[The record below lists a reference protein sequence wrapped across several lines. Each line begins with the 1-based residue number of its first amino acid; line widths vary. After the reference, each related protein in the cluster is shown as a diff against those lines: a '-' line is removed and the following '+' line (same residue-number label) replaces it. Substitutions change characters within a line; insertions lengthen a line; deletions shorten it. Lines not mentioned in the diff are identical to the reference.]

1 MSYGLR
7 TRTSEIFRQLRAMRE
22 GNYID
27 AQGRQQARPRNIT
40 LRQYLAENFQDQG
53 GHGLQPGHLFSELGI
68 DPSYTSAQDL
78 YGMDQGE
85 LVAEFVREGI
95 RRGMGQAQREQL
107 AELRRALASFAITG
121 EQSGGERWITPEY
134 FMDPVMRGA
143 VQSVFYPDLV
153 VREVMVPQPT
163 AVIPKI
169 ELSDAVTAD
178 ADEATTSE
186 VGTVN
191 FGKKTVEIT
200 KEKKGIQ
207 ITDEAILF
215 NSVDLMSIFFEDLG
229 RLIGSDLN
237 DLAVVVIMDG
247 DQADHSE
254 EAAIIGVDDTDIGFQ
269 YIDVTRVFVRL
280 SLLGRASTSIIG
292 NETTAVDYLN
302 LPEIKERH
310 YGTPLLP
317 TNVKTPLP
325 TDQDLY
331 VSPAVTDNQ
340 LVFEDS
346 SRTLVQLTARSLMVE
361 SERDVRKGLNGAF
374 AQVWTGFANLQRNS
388 RVIVDRTVQFNP
400 VDGQA
405 GGFPTWMQRAAGKG
419 RKARAR

>member
-1 MSYGLR
+1 MYALKAK
-7 TRTSEIFRQLRAMRE
+7 TTEIFHALTSMRK
-22 GNYID
+22 GGFVD
-27 AQGRQQARPRNIT
+27 AQGRKQQRPRNIT
-40 LRQYLAENFQDQG
+40 LRQYLAENFKDAS

-68 DPSYTSAQDL
+68 DPTYTSAQDL
-78 YGMDQGE
+78 YAMGQGE
-85 LVAEFVREGI
+85 LVTEFVREGI

-107 AELRRALASFAITG
+107 AEIRRGLASFAITG
-121 EQSGGERWITPEY
+121 EHSGGERWITPEF

-143 VQSVFYPDLV
+143 VQSVFYPELV

-169 ELSDAVTAD
+169 ELSDAVTGESA
-178 ADEATTSE
+178 EGATAE

-200 KEKKGIQ
+200 KEKKGIE

-215 NSVDLMSIFFEDLG
+215 NSIDLMSIFFEDLG

-237 DLAVVVIMDG
+237 DMAVVVIMDG
-247 DQADHSE
+247 DQADNSE
-254 EAAIIGVDDTDIGFQ
+254 EAAVIGVDDPVIGFQ
-269 YIDVTRVFVRL
+269 YLDVVRVWVRL
-280 SLLGRASTSIIG
+280 SLLGRSSTSIIG

-302 LPEIKERH
+302 LPEVKNKQFP
-310 YGTPLLP
+310 GGDLLP
-317 TNVKTPLP
+317 TNLKTPLP

-331 VSPAVTDNQ
+331 VSPAVTDDQ

-361 SERDVRKGLNGAF
+361 SDRDVKKGLNGAY
-374 AQVWTGFANLQRNS
+374 AQIWTGFANLQRDS
-388 RVIVDRTVQFNP
+388 RVIVDRTVQFAA
-400 VDGQA
+400 DGQP
-405 GGFPTWMQRAAGKG
+405 GGFPTWMQRASGKG